1 MFVTDVFVVEF
12 FFKASDLVLLPV
24 KCLQE
29 LKDRMGGEGGSGHR

>member
-24 KCLQE
+24 KRLQE
-29 LKDRMGGEGGSGHR
+29 LKDRMGGEGRSGHR